1 VRAFPWRRDARDRP
15 LGWGA
20 LSLSRRSLSRRA
32 RRSTRTEATRTTT
45 PSPLLAATAPS
56 RHDSRRAG
64 WWARRP
70 PLARAQVSRCTLFE
84 YRTFSASSG
93 SPRTTSCSAAASSAG
108 WTITIS
114 RRTSTLS
121 PTSGAADRRPT
132 RTGTTCARCRAP
144 FAWRATASTTSS
156 SAPPRQLRPASP
168 PSRGSSGAFLQPART
183 RTHRTSSP
191 SSRAT
196 RRTTRAS
203 CATSQA
209 AAPPG
214 GARLGAHP
222 APRRAPRRTCAAGRS
237 GRGRACPSSR
247 RRQLRRRAAGAAS
260 ASASPRASTPRRT
273 WRTAPRPP
281 AGAGRWAGR
290 GRPSP
295 RSSPSNLAAR
305 RPPSLPPLPASPL
318 SHQSLRASHSGLDS
332 GPSSGPSGGR
342 RSLPRSTLKSTP
354 RCDSPAI
361 SPAD

>member
-1 VRAFPWRRDARDRP
+1 
-15 LGWGA
+15 

-84 YRTFSASSG
+84 YQTFSASSG

-156 SAPPRQLRPASP
+156 SAPPRQLRPDKLAFFKGYSKNNARFLRDLSSSRSSRRSTPRSTPCSTPSATPDLRRRPVGPREGVPLLAAAAAKAASGRCGLGERFSSGEHSSADVADRSSS
-168 PSRGSSGAFLQPART
+168 SRGGGAV
-183 RTHRTSSP
+183 
-191 SSRAT
+191 
-196 RRTTRAS
+196 
-203 CATSQA
+203 
-209 AAPPG
+209 G
-214 GARLGAHP
+214 GARTSLSSLKSIE
-222 APRRAPRRTCAAGRS
+222 S
-237 GRGRACPSSR
+237 GGEE
-247 RRQLRRRAAGAAS
+247 AS
-260 ASASPRASTPRRT
+260 QP
-273 WRTAPRPP
+273 
-281 AGAGRWAGR
+281 
-290 GRPSP
+290 PSP
-295 RSSPSNLAAR
+295 
-305 RPPSLPPLPASPL
+305 
-318 SHQSLRASHSGLDS
+318 SGLLDS
-332 GPSSGPSGGR
+332 GPSSGPSGGVRR

-354 RCDSPAI
+354 RCVSPAI